1 MAKRTEIRLSISDEQ
16 YKFFEILC
24 EQTGMNRSDILRSIV
39 FHYQTGNMRI
49 PYPRDFEA
57 WSAVGREINAIGK
70 NLNQITRLMNAAAKQ
85 GKISSHE
92 FIQLRSSIE
101 GISNQILNEL
111 KRLNP
116 AARN

>member
-16 YKFFEILC
+16 YKFFELLC

-57 WSAVGREINAIGK
+57 WSAVACEINAIGK
-70 NLNQITRLMNAAAKQ
+70 NFNQLTRLMNAAAKQ

-92 FIQLRSSIE
+92 FIQLRSSIL
-101 GISNQILNEL
+101 GVSNQILNEL

>member
-1 MAKRTEIRLSISDEQ
+1 
-16 YKFFEILC
+16 
-24 EQTGMNRSDILRSIV
+24 
-39 FHYQTGNMRI
+39 
-49 PYPRDFEA
+49 
-57 WSAVGREINAIGK
+57 
-70 NLNQITRLMNAAAKQ
+70 MNAAAKQ

>member
-1 MAKRTEIRLSISDEQ
+1 MVKRTEIRLTITGEQ
-16 YKFFEILC
+16 CEFFETLR
-24 EQTGMNRSDILRSIV
+24 EKTGLNRSEILRSMI
-39 FHYQTGNMRI
+39 FHYQTNKLKL

-70 NLNQITRLMNAAAKQ
+70 NFNQLTRLMNAAAKQ

-101 GISNQILNEL
+101 DFNTQTLSEL
-111 KRLNP
+111 KRLRP
-116 AARN
+116 QVS

>member
-1 MAKRTEIRLSISDEQ
+1 MTKRTEIRLSISGEQ
-16 YKFFEILC
+16 CEFFETLR
-24 EQTGMNRSDILRSIV
+24 EKTGLNRSEILRSMI
-39 FHYQTGNMRI
+39 FHYQTNKLKL

-70 NLNQITRLMNAAAKQ
+70 NLNQITRLMHAAAKQ